1 MSTMKNTMRSYA
13 DISRSSADVQEIYAR
28 TAESDSVKAGD
39 EIWII
44 ENKKSRR
51 ERGRADSPN
60 PLVQAALVR
69 NRYLV
74 FDRLRCHVRGFAAGY
89 GLGDDQAARFH
100 ANFWKL
106 QSEPRRAR
114 H

>member
-1 MSTMKNTMRSYA
+1 MKNTMRQYA
-13 DISRSSADVQEIYAR
+13 DIPRSSADVQELYAR

-39 EIWII
+39 DRLGA
-44 ENKKSRR
+44 KS
-51 ERGRADSPN
+51 GVRAIGADTRN

-69 NRYLV
+69 NRDLV
-74 FDRLRCHVRGFAAGY
+74 FDRLGCHLRGFAAGY
-89 GLGDDQAARFH
+89 SLGDDQAARFH
-100 ANFWKL
+100 ANFRKL